1 MNFARKICTI
11 RNQTLS
17 TNFSRKFRISAK
29 NFESSHA
36 SQPQVQEEKFDF
48 EDLNVLERTER
59 RKPKINPFIKDVF
72 VSVFNKELL
81 AYPEILNKEE
91 TENLNARLA
100 ALEKVFY
107 DPSKTR
113 EERKMALKRT
123 RMYAAPVSLTNN
135 GLAANHTESLQ
146 YLDVISSD
154 VDLGQEISDHWVCL
168 EAVRKGLEE
177 DKYQQIVDDLITG
190 DRPLKLC
197 IKEKVAERI
206 TQADF
211 RTHAELDGQ
220 GVWRISGEK
229 YCTSDGVD
237 EYLLVLSSFESD
249 RVRAFLVHPNAKGIE
264 HNGSFITFRQTPGTP
279 LNMVTE
285 QALAQILGTSRL
297 HAATLC
303 RNVLRRGVQSCIEY
317 IKPRVFSGKP
327 VSELSTIRSTI
338 GEAVLDIY
346 ASESADYFTAG
357 LLDGYESPDAEM
369 EMAMCRNI
377 MVDRGI
383 TSMLNLLTIPAL
395 EQEEE
400 CKRLLDDMRHLAA
413 RGESMGSINM
423 FIALNGIHH
432 AGKHMAEEVKQ
443 IRNPLYHPGFILKKV
458 FESRHQENDNPKL
471 NLYLAEHLHPTLKPP
486 SENLEYCVL
495 RMKYACETLM
505 SRHGLDVASAFTE
518 LNRLAIAGTEILAMT
533 AVLARASR
541 SYCIGLHNAELE
553 MKLAACYVDSAKEKV
568 RKLIKEIDDGEF
580 INLDHFKIQ
589 FGKKTIEGTSNLV
602 EKPIARTFW

>member
-48 EDLNVLERTER
+48 ENLNVLERTER

-264 HNGSFITFRQTPGTP
+264 HNGSFITFRQTP
-279 LNMVTE
+279 
-285 QALAQILGTSRL
+285 
-297 HAATLC
+297 
-303 RNVLRRGVQSCIEY
+303 
-317 IKPRVFSGKP
+317 GKP